1 MTTLIGKPRKK
12 ATMRPNRFTSNAN
25 KAARKKRFRLRF
37 ISEYTVYEYLEAP
50 PKINV
55 AKVANFV
62 HY

>member
-12 ATMRPNRFTSNAN
+12 ATTRPKRFTSNAN
-25 KAARKKRFRLRF
+25 KAARKKEDVRF
-37 ISEYTVYEYLEAP
+37 ISKYTVYEYLEAP

>member
-25 KAARKKRFRLRF
+25 KAARKKLRF
-37 ISEYTVYEYLEAP
+37 ISKHTVYEYLEAP